1 MNILIVSQYFW
12 PENFRINDLVRA
24 LIGHRQNVDVLTGQ
38 PNYPTG
44 KTFDGYRANGFSMQ
58 NWEGATIHRV
68 PLAPRGVGSALR
80 LVWNYV
86 SFVLSG
92 SALGPFALRG
102 RHVDVIVVYAVSPIL
117 QALPAIFLKWI
128 KGAKLVILVQDL
140 WPESLEA
147 TGFIRNRT
155 VLALVRLMVRWIYAR
170 ADLLLVQSEAFIEPV
185 AALADRGKIAYHPNT
200 ADDVFVAPQQE
211 TSAHCPIPGLEEGFS
226 VVFAG
231 NLGTAQSVET
241 IVEAAALLKDMRE
254 IRFVLVGDGSRVS
267 WIEQKIAELG
277 LKNVQLTG
285 RYPLASMPSILKHA
299 GALLVTLKDE
309 PIFAQTIPSKVQV
322 YLAMARPV
330 VACLNGEGAR
340 IVQQANAGVSCKAED
355 AHALAM
361 AIRQLAALS
370 VEQRNAL
377 GQNGLRYFRSHF
389 DRDMLTKT
397 LIDHFQQL
405 MDPTS
410 TT

>member
-24 LIGHRQNVDVLTGQ
+24 LLGHGQKVDVLTGQ

-58 NWEGATIHRV
+58 NWEGATVYRV

-92 SALGPFALRG
+92 STLGPFALRG

-155 VLALVRLMVRWIYAR
+155 VLSLVRVMVRWIYAR

-211 TSAHCPIPGLEEGFS
+211 TPDHCPIPGLEEGFS

-267 WIEQKIAELG
+267 WIKQKIAELG

-285 RYPLASMPSILKHA
+285 RYPLGSMPSILKHA

-355 AHALAM
+355 AHALAI
-361 AIRQLAALS
+361 AIRQLADLS
-370 VEQRNAL
+370 VEQRNVL

-405 MDPTS
+405 TDPIS
-410 TT
+410 TA